1 MDTTQFILDL
11 IIYVALV
18 AALVAAIWHWPLY
31 KHSTQRWFLFFL
43 IYVAVQEAVA
53 IILPLYGIYNP
64 VVYNIYIIVSFSF
77 YLFWFSLVLRNRK
90 IPYLFL
96 LLFLISVP
104 FSIYF
109 EDIFW
114 EELLLS
120 SFTVGVILVLFC
132 AALYF
137 LELLG
142 ESRIVNLHRSQRFWI
157 IAGLLIFNIGFLPLL
172 FLGSI
177 LDPYGLAHRIVLT
190 ILNVILYGTYT
201 IGFLC
206 LRRN

>member
-1 MDTTQFILDL
+1 MDTIQFLNL
-11 IIYVALV
+11 IIYTALL

-43 IYVAVQEAVA
+43 IYVVVQEVVGFV
-53 IILPLYGIYNP
+53 LPLFDISNFA
-64 VVYNIYIIVSFSF
+64 VSNIYIIISFSF
-77 YLFWFSLVLRNRK
+77 YLYWFGLILRKRK

-109 EDIFW
+109 EDVFW
-114 EELLLS
+114 VDLLLS
-120 SFTVGVILVLFC
+120 SFTAGTVLVLFC
-132 AALYF
+132 IALYF

-142 ESRIVNLHRSQRFWI
+142 ESKIVNLHQSQRFWI
-157 IAGLLIFNIGFLPLL
+157 IAGLLIFNIGFLPLV
-172 FLGSI
+172 FLGNY
-177 LDPYGLAHRIVLT
+177 LDTYGLAYSIVLT

-206 LRRN
+206 LQRNK